1 MTMLDPRALQ
11 IALDNEAP
19 YWSRYYAPA
28 EVTTR
33 ARGFEA
39 VRQEIMRTAPSPVEA
54 YKALRLA
61 VRQK

>member
-33 ARGFEA
+33 ARGFET
-39 VRQEIMRTAPSPVEA
+39 VRQEIMRTSNSPVEA
-54 YKALRLA
+54 YRRLRRA
-61 VRQK
+61 VRQR